1 MKLIWSEN
9 AWQDYLY
16 WQATD
21 KKMVKRINVLIKEIM
36 RTPYEGTG
44 KPEPLKHNWSGY
56 WSRRISQTDRLVYKH
71 TEDAILIAPGALS
84 LSIIGDILVIG
95 GICDIS

>member
-21 KKMVKRINVLIKEIM
+21 RKMVKRINALIKEIM
-36 RTPYEGTG
+36 RTPYAGTG
-44 KPEPLKHNWSGY
+44 KPEPLKHHWSGY
-56 WSRRISQTDRLVYKH
+56 WSRRISHTDRLVYKH
-71 TEDAILIAPGALS
+71 TDDAILIAQARYHY
-84 LSIIGDILVIG
+84 
-95 GICDIS
+95 